1 VSSDPAAVARPSE
14 PAGLTLEQRV
24 QRLEDIQQIQ
34 NLRSRYHTLID
45 DTEFDAVADLF
56 TENAYVNLS
65 YLMPQGQPWVGRDV
79 IAASF
84 GSMKTTTLQSQVK
97 QFLHSHIVTI
107 TGQDTATGTAL
118 LLALYGVGPDSY
130 VVAGKYTEEYER
142 VDGNWLIS
150 RMVLSLYFSVPLT
163 AGWAGLKR
171 HYLVNSGAVIPDLT
185 QYRPNPG
192 L

>member
-1 VSSDPAAVARPSE
+1 VSGNPAAAAGPSKSE
-14 PAGLTLEQRV
+14 GLSLEQRV
-24 QRLEDIQQIQ
+24 QRLEDVQQIQ

-45 DTEFDAVADLF
+45 DTDFDAVAGLF

-65 YLMPQGQPWVGRDV
+65 YLMPRGQPWVGRDV

-84 GSMKTTTLQSQVK
+84 AGMKTTTLQSQVK

-118 LLALYGVGPDSY
+118 LLALYGVGSDSY

-142 VDGNWLIS
+142 VNRSWLIS
-150 RMVLSLYFSVPLT
+150 RMVLSLYLTVPLT
-163 AGWAGLKR
+163 VGWAGLKR

-185 QYRPNPG
+185 EYRPNPG